1 MFASRRIALGAAA
14 TFVTGCDALPT
25 ALELRVICRF
35 WLSTLDSPP
44 SPSMSTTTDRR
55 YVCQLGH
62 NEQINQVFLASDKQ
76 LRPNRNG
83 NLYLQLQLSDRSGA
97 IAARLWNASEND
109 YRAFE
114 NGDYVKVDG
123 NTQLFQGN
131 MQLIASA
138 IRRARPDEVDE
149 ADFRV
154 LRSDEIDRMA
164 TRLSEMLR
172 TIKSPELRNLA
183 ECFLMDT
190 EFMAK
195 FTTAPAGMKN
205 HHAYQGGLLEHVV
218 SLMELVLVVA
228 PRYPRLDQDKLLIGA
243 FLHDAAKVDELSY
256 DRDIA
261 YTDEGQLLGH
271 MVLAMTMIDDKV
283 REAER
288 LSGEP
293 FPKQL
298 VTEIKHMVISHH
310 GEYEYGSPKLPMT
323 LEAVALH
330 HLDNLDAKLASF
342 TQLMIDCPNVE
353 SNWTQYHTNL
363 GRKLYKGETFK
374 VAPSEGN

>member
-1 MFASRRIALGAAA
+1 
-14 TFVTGCDALPT
+14 
-25 ALELRVICRF
+25 
-35 WLSTLDSPP
+35 
-44 SPSMSTTTDRR
+44 MSTATDRR

-62 NEQINQVFLASDKQ
+62 NEQISQVFLASEKQ

-114 NGDYVKVDG
+114 NGDFVKVEG

-131 MQLIASA
+131 MQLIAST

-149 ADFRV
+149 VDFRV
-154 LRSDEIDRMA
+154 LRTDEIDRMA
-164 TRLSEMLR
+164 TRLAEILR
-172 TIKSPELRNLA
+172 TITSPELRNLV
-183 ECFLMDT
+183 ECFLMDA

-195 FTTAPAGMKN
+195 FSAAPAGMKN

-218 SLMELVLVVA
+218 SLMELVLAVA
-228 PRYPRLDQDKLLIGA
+228 PRYPRLDQDKLLVGA
-243 FLHDAAKVDELSY
+243 LLHDAAKVDELSY
-256 DRDIA
+256 DREIA

-271 MVLAMTMIDDKV
+271 MVMAMTMIDDKV

-288 LSGEP
+288 LSGEH

-330 HLDNLDAKLASF
+330 HLDNLDAKMASF

-363 GRKLYKGETFK
+363 GRKLYKGSGFRGQGSEET
-374 VAPSEGN
+374 

>member
-1 MFASRRIALGAAA
+1 M
-14 TFVTGCDALPT
+14 P
-25 ALELRVICRF
+25 
-35 WLSTLDSPP
+35 
-44 SPSMSTTTDRR
+44 TTTERR
-55 YVCQLGH
+55 FVSQLGH
-62 NEQINQVFLASDKQ
+62 NEQISQVFLASEKQ

-114 NGDYVKVDG
+114 NGDFIKVEG

-131 MQLIASA
+131 MQFIASA
-138 IRRARPDEVDE
+138 IRRARSDEFDE
-149 ADFRV
+149 TDFLV
-154 LRSDEIDRMA
+154 LRTDEIDHMA
-164 TRLSEMLR
+164 TRLAEILR
-172 TIKSPELRNLA
+172 TIRTPEIRNLA

-190 EFMAK
+190 VFMTK
-195 FTTAPAGMKN
+195 FTAAPAGMKN
-205 HHAYQGGLLEHVV
+205 HHAYKGGLLEHVV
-218 SLMELVLVVA
+218 GLMELVLVVA

-243 FLHDAAKVDELSY
+243 FLHDAAKVDELAY
-256 DRDIA
+256 ERDIS
-261 YTDEGQLLGH
+261 YTDDGQLLGH
-271 MVLAMTMIDDKV
+271 MVLAITMIDDKV

-288 LSGEP
+288 LAGEP
-293 FPKQL
+293 YPKHL

-323 LEAVALH
+323 LEAIALH
-330 HLDNLDAKLASF
+330 HLDNLDAKMASF

-363 GRKLYKGETFK
+363 GRKLYKGSGFTIQGSGE
-374 VAPSEGN
+374 

>member
-1 MFASRRIALGAAA
+1 
-14 TFVTGCDALPT
+14 
-25 ALELRVICRF
+25 
-35 WLSTLDSPP
+35 
-44 SPSMSTTTDRR
+44 MSTTTDRR

-62 NEQINQVFLASDKQ
+62 NEQISQVFLAADKQ

-83 NLYLQLQLSDRSGA
+83 NLYLQLQLSDRSGG

-114 NGDYVKVDG
+114 NGDYVKVEG

-138 IRRARPDEVDE
+138 IRRARPDEIDEVD
-149 ADFRV
+149 FLV
-154 LRSDEIDRMA
+154 LRTEEIDRMA
-164 TRLSEMLR
+164 SRLTEILR

-183 ECFLMDT
+183 ECFLMDA
-190 EFMAK
+190 EFMVK
-195 FTTAPAGMKN
+195 FSAAPAGMKN

-218 SLMELVLVVA
+218 GLMELVLAVA
-228 PRYPRLDQDKLLIGA
+228 TRYPRLDQDKLLVGA

-256 DRDIA
+256 DRDIG

-283 REAER
+283 RDAER

-298 VTEIKHMVISHH
+298 VLEVKHMVISHH

-330 HLDNLDAKLASF
+330 HLDNLDAKMASF
-342 TQLMIDCPNVE
+342 AQLMADCPNVE

-363 GRKLYKGETFK
+363 GRKLYKGAKIEEHGAK
-374 VAPSEGN
+374 EE

>member
-1 MFASRRIALGAAA
+1 
-14 TFVTGCDALPT
+14 
-25 ALELRVICRF
+25 
-35 WLSTLDSPP
+35 
-44 SPSMSTTTDRR
+44 MSTTTTRR
-55 YVCQLGH
+55 FVSQLGH
-62 NEQINQVFLASDKQ
+62 NEQVSQVFLASDKQ

-97 IAARLWNASEND
+97 ISARLWNASEND

-114 NGDYVKVDG
+114 NGDYVLVDG

-131 MQLIASA
+131 MQFIANA
-138 IRRARPDEVDE
+138 IRRARPDEVDDG
-149 ADFRV
+149 DFLV
-154 LRSDEIDRMA
+154 LRGDEIDRMA
-164 TRLSEMLR
+164 TRLAEILR
-172 TIKSPELRNLA
+172 TIQSPELRNLA
-183 ECFLMDT
+183 ECFLMDS

-195 FTTAPAGMKN
+195 FTAAPAGMKN

-218 SLMELVLVVA
+218 GLMELVLAVA
-228 PRYPRLDQDKLLIGA
+228 PRYPQLDQDKLLVGA
-243 FLHDAAKVDELSY
+243 FLHDAAKTDELSY

-283 REAER
+283 RDAER
-288 LSGEP
+288 LSGEQ
-293 FPKQL
+293 FPRPL

-310 GEYEYGSPKLPMT
+310 GEYEFGSPKLPMT

-342 TQLMIDCPNVE
+342 TQLINDCPNVE

-363 GRKLYKGETFK
+363 GRKLYKG
-374 VAPSEGN
+374 ARSEERGATDS

>member
-1 MFASRRIALGAAA
+1 
-14 TFVTGCDALPT
+14 
-25 ALELRVICRF
+25 
-35 WLSTLDSPP
+35 
-44 SPSMSTTTDRR
+44 
-55 YVCQLGH
+55 
-62 NEQINQVFLASDKQ
+62 
-76 LRPNRNG
+76 
-83 NLYLQLQLSDRSGA
+83 
-97 IAARLWNASEND
+97 
-109 YRAFE
+109 
-114 NGDYVKVDG
+114 
-123 NTQLFQGN
+123 
-131 MQLIASA
+131 MQLIANS

-149 ADFRV
+149 TDFLI

-164 TRLSEMLR
+164 TRLAEILR
-172 TIKSPELRNLA
+172 TIKTPELRNLA

-228 PRYPRLDQDKLLIGA
+228 PRYPQLDQDKLLIGA

-293 FPKQL
+293 FPEAAGHRDQAHDHQPPRRVRIRQPEAADDARSRRPAPPRQPRRQAGQL
-298 VTEIKHMVISHH
+298 HAADER
-310 GEYEYGSPKLPMT
+310 LP
-323 LEAVALH
+323 ERREQ
-330 HLDNLDAKLASF
+330 LDAVSREPGPQAVQGRSVQGADVRRKLARQHSCADASVDLAHF
-342 TQLMIDCPNVE
+342 ALTTCHSI
-353 SNWTQYHTNL
+353 
-363 GRKLYKGETFK
+363 
-374 VAPSEGN
+374 